1 MNKISTR
8 HLVDP
13 QLLPLLDAW
22 PTVEL
27 STDMLP
33 TLRNM
38 PPRIAVNP
46 ADLERSDMEIRKIP
60 GPKDAPDVEVR
71 IYRPHGVSDVLP
83 AVLHIHGGGYVMGR
97 AAMVE
102 AGHRPLVADLRC
114 CIVSVEY
121 RLAPETPYPGA
132 VEDCY
137 AALRYIFDNHRD
149 LASDTAHLGVM
160 GESAGGGL
168 AAALALLAR
177 DRREFKFAFQHLI
190 YPMLDDRTCVAENP
204 HPHVGEFIWTPHNN
218 RFGWASLLGKAP
230 GSSDVSIYAA
240 AARANDLVGLPRT
253 FIATG
258 ALDLFL
264 EENLDYARRLM
275 RSGVPVELHVY
286 AGAFHGFNLAI
297 DADVTKRASRDSK
310 AALAR
315 ALSGK

>member
-1 MNKISTR
+1 MNKINTR

-27 STDMLP
+27 SAEMLP
-33 TLRNM
+33 ALRDM

-46 ADLERSDMEIRKIP
+46 ADIARADMEIRKIP
-60 GPKDAPDVEVR
+60 GPKGAPDVEVR

-97 AAMVE
+97 AAMAE

-114 CIVSVEY
+114 CVVSVEY
-121 RLAPETPYPGA
+121 RLAPETAYPGA

-137 AALRYIFDNHRD
+137 AALRYICTNDRD
-149 LASDTAHLGVM
+149 LGIDTTHLGVM

-177 DRREFKFAFQHLI
+177 DRREYKLAFQHLI
-190 YPMLDDRTCVAENP
+190 YPMIDDRTCVAKDP

-218 RFGWASLLGKAP
+218 HFGWASLLGKTP

-240 AARANDLVGLPRT
+240 AARAQDLSGLPRT

-275 RSGVPVELHVY
+275 RVGVPVELHVY
-286 AGAFHGFNLAI
+286 AGAFHGFQMAL
-297 DADVTKRASRDSK
+297 DADVTKRAARDSK

-315 ALSGK
+315 ALSRK

>member
-13 QLLPLLDAW
+13 QLLPLLETW

-27 STDMLP
+27 ARDMLP
-33 TLRNM
+33 TLRDM

-46 ADLERSDMEIRKIP
+46 ADIARADMEIRKIP

-71 IYRPHGVSDVLP
+71 IYRPHGVGDVLP

-97 AAMVE
+97 AAMME
-102 AGHRPLVADLRC
+102 AAHRPLVADLRC
-114 CIVSVEY
+114 CVVSVEY

-137 AALRYIFDNHRD
+137 AALRYMCNNAGD
-149 LASDTAHLGVM
+149 LRIDTARLGVM

-177 DRREFKFAFQHLI
+177 DRREFKLAFQHLI
-190 YPMLDDRTCVAENP
+190 YPMLDDRTCVADDP

-230 GSSDVSIYAA
+230 GGSDVSIYAA
-240 AARANDLVGLPRT
+240 AARAEDLSNLPRT

-264 EENLDYARRLM
+264 EENIDYARRLM
-275 RSGVPVELHVY
+275 RKGVPVELHVY
-286 AGAFHGFNLAI
+286 PGAFHGFNLAI
-297 DADVTKRASRDSK
+297 DADVTKRAARDSK

-315 ALSGK
+315 ALSGS